1 MSVASKL
8 ITIAE
13 NLRAKLDAINVKLIA
28 KGQTEAA
35 NLNEVPDKI
44 EAIET
49 KKQDIL
55 NLVSGITKY
64 TDSFEI
70 NGELR
75 SNVLVQPSDFS
86 DESTITWSSNANSY
100 FSHSIENIEG
110 SENGSVMVLNP
121 VKTTET
127 SVYNLFWFNST
138 VDASTSESR
147 TYLIAVRAKAS
158 ETITSYFPNMA
169 ITYYPTGSTGSRF
182 LYFSYTPTTEWQT
195 FYVIANIPENY
206 YLKDITMCFCSRG
219 ITHYIDWIA
228 AYDITGTDFDH
239 MTFGAKA
246 TATTSDVLSG
256 KTFYKD
262 GVCYTG
268 TIATATQAMPN
279 INVSPTGLITASA
292 TQSAGY
298 VSSGT
303 KEATKQ
309 LSTKSATTYTPST
322 NNQTI
327 SSGYYL
333 TGTQTIKG
341 DSNLVASN
349 IKSGVS
355 IFGVNGKFT
364 GGILISCYINL
375 DDTNTGGTSTIK
387 VVIPSNIVGNYVNK
401 TLKAYSIIRT
411 GAASIDSGFVCASWT
426 PDYFVSRCIDN
437 TGGNM
442 SSDGADSEQHYFS
455 RNELHIDLTLNDRC
469 TMSVFFNSTSYV
481 LLYFE

>member
-28 KGQTEAA
+28 KGQTEAV
-35 NLNEVPDKI
+35 NLNEVPAKI

-121 VKTTET
+121 VRTTET

-138 VDASTSESR
+138 VDTSTSEPR

-228 AYDITGTDFDH
+228 AYDITGIDFDH
-239 MTFGAKA
+239 MTFGANA
-246 TATTSDVLSG
+246 TATTSNVLSG

-268 TIATATQAMPN
+268 TMTTATQATPN
-279 INVSPTGLITASA
+279 INVSSTGLITASA

-309 LSTKSATTYTPST
+309 LSTKSATTYTPNT

-355 IFGVNGKFT
+355 IFGVNGSYSGGASVVSDVVSPNSSGQLELYT
-364 GGILISCYINL
+364 GKTTAPNYIFLLKYPGNRVTESIKTYRALALWIDIVNDKRYMIQTQRSGMLISSMVSGVTSYDYSFSASSKILTITAELNL
-375 DDTNTGGTSTIK
+375 DDTINTSDFL
-387 VVIPSNIVGNYVNK
+387 VVA
-401 TLKAYSIIRT
+401 L
-411 GAASIDSGFVCASWT
+411 W
-426 PDYFVSRCIDN
+426 
-437 TGGNM
+437 
-442 SSDGADSEQHYFS
+442 
-455 RNELHIDLTLNDRC
+455 
-469 TMSVFFNSTSYV
+469 
-481 LLYFE
+481 

>member
-35 NLNEVPDKI
+35 NFDEVPAKI

-86 DESTITWSSNANSY
+86 DESTITWSSRADSY

-121 VKTTET
+121 VKTTES

-228 AYDITGTDFDH
+228 AYDITGIDFDH
-239 MTFGAKA
+239 MTFGANA
-246 TATTSDVLSG
+246 TATISDVLSG

-268 TIATATQAMPN
+268 TMA
-279 INVSPTGLITASA
+279 
-292 TQSAGY
+292 
-298 VSSGT
+298 
-303 KEATKQ
+303 
-309 LSTKSATTYTPST
+309 TKSAATYTPST
-322 NNQTI
+322 SNQTI

-375 DDTNTGGTSTIK
+375 DNTNTGGTSTIK
-387 VVIPSNIVGNYVNK
+387 VVIPSNVVGNYVNK

-411 GAASIDSGFVCASWT
+411 GVAATDSGFVCASWT
-426 PDYFVSRCIDN
+426 PDYFESQCIDN
-437 TGGNM
+437 TGGGVTAV
-442 SSDGADSEQHYFS
+442 GADSEQHYFS
-455 RNELHIDLTLNDRC
+455 RNELHIDLTLSDRC

>member
-8 ITIAE
+8 TSIAE
-13 NLRAKLDAINVKLIA
+13 SLRAKLDAINTKLIA

-49 KKQDIL
+49 KKQDVL

-64 TDSFEI
+64 TDPFKI

-86 DESTITWSSNANSY
+86 DESTITWSSRADSY

-138 VDASTSESR
+138 VDASTSEPR

-169 ITYYPTGSTGSRF
+169 ITYYPTGLTGAKF

-246 TATTSDVLSG
+246 TASASDILSG
-256 KTFYKD
+256 KIAYID
-262 GVCYTG
+262 GVMVTG
-268 TIATATQAMPN
+268 TMPTVTQATPT
-279 INVSPTGLITASA
+279 ILVSPSGLITASA
-292 TQSAGY
+292 TQSSGY
-298 VSSGT
+298 VSSDT
-303 KEATKQ
+303 KSSTQQ
-309 LSTKSATTYTPST
+309 LSTKDSTTYTPGT

-327 SSGYYL
+327 SAGTYL

-341 DSNLVASN
+341 DSNLVANN

-355 IFGVNGKFT
+355 IFGVNGSYEGGSVTKVFSGT
-364 GGILISCYINL
+364 VDATSSSTLSISLPEDVSNLTLSMFALARRKADAESGDGILS
-375 DDTNTGGTSTIK
+375 
-387 VVIPSNIVGNYVNK
+387 
-401 TLKAYSIIRT
+401 YSSFPQ
-411 GAASIDSGFVCASWT
+411 GAACGFGGLSSNYEYAVFGSQYMSTQCSGNVLEIITSRT
-426 PDYFVSRCIDN
+426 NPDLQF
-437 TGGNM
+437 
-442 SSDGADSEQHYFS
+442 
-455 RNELHIDLTLNDRC
+455 C
-469 TMSVFFNSTSYV
+469 TNAMYNYLVVFESN
-481 LLYFE
+481 

>member
-13 NLRAKLDAINVKLIA
+13 NLQAKLDAINVKLTA

-49 KKQDIL
+49 KKQDVL

-75 SNVLVQPSDFS
+75 NNVLVQPSDFS
-86 DESTITWSSNANSY
+86 DESTITWSSKADSY

-138 VDASTSESR
+138 IDASTSEPR

-169 ITYYPTGSTGSRF
+169 ITYCPTGSTSEKF

-228 AYDITGTDFDH
+228 AYDITGIDFDH

-246 TATTSDVLSG
+246 TATRSDVLSG

-268 TIATATQAMPN
+268 TMA
-279 INVSPTGLITASA
+279 
-292 TQSAGY
+292 
-298 VSSGT
+298 
-303 KEATKQ
+303 
-309 LSTKSATTYTPST
+309 TKSAATYTPST
-322 NNQTI
+322 SNQTI

-341 DSNLVASN
+341 DSNLIASN

-355 IFGVNGKFT
+355 IFGVSGSYSGSGGRIGTAISKSTGLSGGTGEVTFTLSEGGDNLIGFFLTPNGSSSSSIISGIEQQFLASLFYLCST
-364 GGILISCYINL
+364 PSQGYITIYTYGDGRTSCVGSLTDLGESNIYISLPSATDNTLGILSRYFMWYSN
-375 DDTNTGGTSTIK
+375 
-387 VVIPSNIVGNYVNK
+387 VVLIPI
-401 TLKAYSIIRT
+401 YS
-411 GAASIDSGFVCASWT
+411 A
-426 PDYFVSRCIDN
+426 
-437 TGGNM
+437 
-442 SSDGADSEQHYFS
+442 
-455 RNELHIDLTLNDRC
+455 
-469 TMSVFFNSTSYV
+469 
-481 LLYFE
+481 

>member
-13 NLRAKLDAINVKLIA
+13 NLRAKLDAINVKLTA

-35 NLNEVPDKI
+35 NFDEVPAKI

-49 KKQDIL
+49 KKQDVL

-86 DESTITWSSNANSY
+86 DESTITWSSSANSY

-121 VKTTET
+121 VKTTQT

-228 AYDITGTDFDH
+228 AYDITGIDFDH
-239 MTFGAKA
+239 MTFGANA

-268 TIATATQAMPN
+268 TIATATQATPN

-309 LSTKSATTYTPST
+309 LSTKSAATYTPST
-322 NNQTI
+322 SNQTI

-333 TGTQTIKG
+333 TGAQTIKG
-341 DSNLVASN
+341 DSNLVTSN

-355 IFGVNGKFT
+355 IFGVSGNAKIGYFGVFSNSTQYCKQITISDSSFT
-364 GGILISCYINL
+364 NLPCKTIIAMDGGDGWTSKDGILTGTISTSTTNGRSTGRFVSENSVLEEYSDLIISDNL
-375 DDTNTGGTSTIK
+375 VTYSNGTITITIPSSSDFVFQGTSK
-387 VVIPSNIVGNYVNK
+387 YPQNYAISF
-401 TLKAYSIIRT
+401 LWY
-411 GAASIDSGFVCASWT
+411 
-426 PDYFVSRCIDN
+426 
-437 TGGNM
+437 
-442 SSDGADSEQHYFS
+442 
-455 RNELHIDLTLNDRC
+455 
-469 TMSVFFNSTSYV
+469 
-481 LLYFE
+481 